1 MAEMKKMSYQKLGLL
16 FLIFVLIVGLTGC
29 SESIEDRQEKVQ
41 DAIENALSSFDVTYE
56 LDIKSNELNN
66 YVTDEGKKTN
76 YYFNVYIDSNAT
88 VSNEEIFN
96 IIKAVDAVN
105 VNYTSIYRFYDFN
118 GESYYIQDECILI
131 CGNNYDVAYTPIA
144 QKYGEELSYSEKKA
158 ISNWIESKYKLYDL
172 YDGEYTGDKYSDELF
187 ELAAQTF
194 NVPIEDLKIIWMD
207 AYTD

>member
-96 IIKAVDAVN
+96 IIKLHIN
-105 VNYTSIYRFYDFN
+105 
-118 GESYYIQDECILI
+118 
-131 CGNNYDVAYTPIA
+131 
-144 QKYGEELSYSEKKA
+144 
-158 ISNWIESKYKLYDL
+158 ISFL
-172 YDGEYTGDKYSDELF
+172 
-187 ELAAQTF
+187 
-194 NVPIEDLKIIWMD
+194 
-207 AYTD
+207 